1 MALKWTEAKK
11 AEAIKEILQ
20 RVMEGESVRSI
31 LNPGRDHEKLPS
43 NVEFLE
49 WVSES
54 ENLAKQY
61 ARAMEWRAEALMEET
76 LEIADYKGDD
86 IEESVDEFGE
96 VVVRPNKEAIQRSRL
111 RVEARQFYARK
122 MAPKKYGDK
131 IDVTSEGKQVQSAPV
146 AVVLDG
152 QVLQASSI
160 KVSAPENQNDD

>member
-1 MALKWTEAKK
+1 MALYWTPELQKD
-11 AEAIKEILQ
+11 AISEILN

-31 LNPGRDHEKLPS
+31 LNSGRDHEKLPS

-49 WVSES
+49 WVSED
-54 ENLAKQY
+54 ETLAKQY

-86 IEESVDEFGE
+86 VIEYVDRNGE
-96 VVVRPNKEAIQRSRL
+96 LVTKTDTEVIQRSKL

-131 IDVTSEGKQVQSAPV
+131 LDVSG
-146 AVVLDG
+146 
-152 QVLQASSI
+152 SI
-160 KVSAPENQNDD
+160 LNSVPLSVDEIKKARQKLNNEL

>member
-1 MALKWTEAKK
+1 
-11 AEAIKEILQ
+11 
-20 RVMEGESVRSI
+20 
-31 LNPGRDHEKLPS
+31 
-43 NVEFLE
+43 
-49 WVSES
+49 VSES

>member
-1 MALKWTEAKK
+1 MALYWTDELKK
-11 AEAIKEILQ
+11 AAVTEILN

-31 LNPGRDHEKLPS
+31 LNSGRDHEKLPS

-49 WVSES
+49 WVSEDDA
-54 ENLAKQY
+54 LAKQY

-86 IEESVDEFGE
+86 IVEFVNQAGE
-96 VVVRPNKEAIQRSRL
+96 LVTKTDTEVIQRSKL

-131 IDVTSEGKQVQSAPV
+131 LDLTSGDKPIQSLPVSVVFDGKT
-146 AVVLDG
+146 LR
-152 QVLQASSI
+152 ASNI
-160 KVSAPENQNDD
+160 EVKEPESNES

>member
-1 MALKWTEAKK
+1 MAAYWTDKLKKEAV
-11 AEAIKEILQ
+11 KEILE

-31 LNPGRDHEKLPS
+31 LNSGRDHKVLPS

-49 WVSES
+49 WVSED
-54 ENLAKQY
+54 ENLAKRY

-86 IEESVDEFGE
+86 ILESIDADGNLISK
-96 VVVRPNKEAIQRSRL
+96 PDKEAIQRSRL

-131 IDVTSEGKQVQSAPV
+131 
-146 AVVLDG
+146 LDLTTNNKELH
-152 QVLQASSI
+152 QTQIIVRNDHEKALMESI
-160 KVSAPENQNDD
+160 LSKE